1 MMRVQVLVIRLIMGL
16 VFGVLLSRVFFPTS
30 GKWLI
35 PILGGLL
42 VFFAYGFEYL
52 HKRNDR

>member
-1 MMRVQVLVIRLIMGL
+1 MRVQVLVIRLIMGL